1 MFHYKSVVNYYFRQ
15 TIDKN
20 DYTVVGLCLLTFVR
34 LNKWLQFM
42 SMVVPLISVV
52 MSNIQSILEKVI
64 AVNNKAPLANI
75 ADALGLPVQSLNLKL
90 TSLPEDLRNT
100 AITGE
105 KIGTVAQSKL
115 YNFTRKRVQQTP
127 LYYVDKTLELYF
139 YALELHK
146 KEIERNRKRRG
157 Y

>member
-1 MFHYKSVVNYYFRQ
+1 
-15 TIDKN
+15 
-20 DYTVVGLCLLTFVR
+20 
-34 LNKWLQFM
+34 M
-42 SMVVPLISVV
+42 SD
-52 MSNIQSILEKVI
+52 IQSILEKVI

-90 TSLPEDLRNT
+90 NSLPEDLRNT

-115 YNFTRKRVQQTP
+115 YNFNRKRVQQTP

>member
-1 MFHYKSVVNYYFRQ
+1 MP
-15 TIDKN
+15 D
-20 DYTVVGLCLLTFVR
+20 
-34 LNKWLQFM
+34 
-42 SMVVPLISVV
+42 
-52 MSNIQSILEKVI
+52 IQSIIEEISKKVI
-64 AVNNKAPLANI
+64 SVENKAPLANI

>member
-1 MFHYKSVVNYYFRQ
+1 
-15 TIDKN
+15 
-20 DYTVVGLCLLTFVR
+20 
-34 LNKWLQFM
+34 
-42 SMVVPLISVV
+42 
-52 MSNIQSILEKVI
+52 MSNIQSILEEISKKVI
-64 AVNNKAPLANI
+64 SVENKAPLANI

>member
-1 MFHYKSVVNYYFRQ
+1 MP
-15 TIDKN
+15 D
-20 DYTVVGLCLLTFVR
+20 
-34 LNKWLQFM
+34 
-42 SMVVPLISVV
+42 
-52 MSNIQSILEKVI
+52 IQSIIEEISKKVI
-64 AVNNKAPLANI
+64 SVENKAPLANI

-90 TSLPEDLRNT
+90 NSLPEDLRNT

-115 YNFTRKRVQQTP
+115 YNFNRKRVQQTP
-127 LYYVDKTLELYF
+127 LYYVKETLELYF